1 MIDHAGIDRAVPP
14 EEYPVSSPMPPPFL
28 QPGRHVMHRNRNS
41 TRQLT
46 ILLGLAGLAVMVA
59 FLAPAIPQD
68 PAYHEFA
75 DRRTYLGVANFW
87 NVVTNLPFLWVGLTG
102 LRELRREA
110 PGGIPPEQATGYRV
124 FFAGIALVGP
134 GSAYYH
140 LAPDN
145 ATLLWD
151 RLPMTIA
158 FMAFFAVIVGEYIS
172 RPWGRKL
179 LWPLVLAGT
188 ASVFYW
194 QATERAGHGDLR
206 PYALIQFLPML
217 LVPLI
222 LLMFR
227 SSCNVTGYLWAV
239 LAAYLAAK
247 AAEFLDEPIFRVLDP
262 LSGHAFKHLLAA
274 FGAYCVLLAIR
285 RRRAVVP
292 E

>member
-1 MIDHAGIDRAVPP
+1 
-14 EEYPVSSPMPPPFL
+14 
-28 QPGRHVMHRNRNS
+28 MHGNPRP
-41 TRQLT
+41 TRKLT
-46 ILLGLAGLAVMVA
+46 ILLGLAGLAVVGA

-87 NVVTNLPFLWVGLTG
+87 NVVTNLPFLWIGLAG
-102 LRELRREA
+102 LCEFRRET
-110 PGGIPPEQATGYRV
+110 PGGILPEQATGYRV
-124 FFAGIALVGP
+124 FFAGIALIAP

-158 FMAFFAVIVGEYIS
+158 FMAFFSVIVGEYIS

-179 LWPLVLAGT
+179 LWPLVLAGA

-206 PYALIQFLPML
+206 PYALVQFLPML
-217 LVPLI
+217 LVPPI

-227 SSCNVTGYLWAV
+227 SSFNATGYLWAV

-247 AAEFLDEPIFRVLDP
+247 AAEFLDEPIFRTLDP
-262 LSGHAFKHLLAA
+262 LSGHALKHLLAA
-274 FGAYCVLLAIR
+274 LGAYCFLLAIR
-285 RRRAVVP
+285 QRREISCRSHVP
-292 E
+292 G